1 MNLAISHFCMHVCI
15 YVRDLLATT
24 YPRNVV
30 AGKIL
35 KLSGVLSSGVSDHR
49 FFCLFRGCRK
59 GPTPVVGRS
68 RFSISRD
75 RKRQRLQAAAFVAVS
90 LPTELP
96 VRSHDC
102 VASGEGHEANGVPV
116 VQEPEVD
123 NHNVAN
129 DSNRKAGT

>member
-1 MNLAISHFCMHVCI
+1 M
-15 YVRDLLATT
+15 
-24 YPRNVV
+24 
-30 AGKIL
+30 
-35 KLSGVLSSGVSDHR
+35 
-49 FFCLFRGCRK
+49 
-59 GPTPVVGRS
+59 GRS

-123 NHNVAN
+123 NHNVTN
-129 DSNRKAGT
+129 DSNRRAGT